1 MFGKEKMK
9 GMSPN
14 AKKAKLTALKEAHG
28 MAKKMMEDDLKGL
41 KKVTIASDSPEGLK
55 AGLEKAE
62 DLIEGEVED
71 SSCEA
76 CEGEG
81 CGECEESEDES
92 SDEESEDEQ
101 PELSEDELEA
111 KIAEL
116 MKMKEKLKK

>member
-1 MFGKEKMK
+1 MMFGKEKMK
-9 GMSPN
+9 GMSEN

-41 KKVTIASDSPEGLK
+41 KKVTVASDSPEGLK

-62 DLIEGEVED
+62 DILEGESEESCEYCEGKGCEECEMED
-71 SSCEA
+71 S
-76 CEGEG
+76 
-81 CGECEESEDES
+81 EESEDS
-92 SDEESEDEQ
+92 EE
-101 PELSEDELEA
+101 PEMSEDELEA

>member
-9 GMSPN
+9 GMSEN
-14 AKKAKLTALKEAHG
+14 AKKAKLVALKEANS

-62 DLIEGEVED
+62 DIIEGESED
-71 SSCEA
+71 CES

-81 CGECEESEDES
+81 CEHCVESEEES
-92 SDEESEDEQ
+92 SDEEESEEESED
-101 PELSEDELEA
+101 LDIDELEA

-116 MKMKEKLKK
+116 MAKKEKLKK

>member
-9 GMSPN
+9 GMSEN

-28 MAKKMMEDDLKGL
+28 MAKKMMEDDLRGL
-41 KKVTIASDSPEGLK
+41 KKVTVAADSPEGLK
-55 AGLEKAE
+55 EGLEKAE
-62 DLIEGEVED
+62 DIVEGAMDEK
-71 SSCEA
+71 SCEY

-81 CGECEESEDES
+81 CDECDMESEDDSE
-92 SDEESEDEQ
+92 DSEDEQ
-101 PELSEDELEA
+101 PEMSADELEA